1 MIPEF
6 VGRFPVTVKIDQLS
20 LADLESILSRPKN
33 NLLAQMKFYFESD
46 GIELDF
52 DSGAIAAI
60 ANEALHM
67 GIGARG
73 LKSVIERVM
82 TPLMFNIP
90 AMKKQEVKRITITQE
105 VITNNKQPK
114 IEEHEKLQTQ

>member
-1 MIPEF
+1 
-6 VGRFPVTVKIDQLS
+6 
-20 LADLESILSRPKN
+20 
-33 NLLAQMKFYFESD
+33 MKFYFESD

-73 LKSVIERVM
+73 LKSVIERTM

-90 AMKKQEVKRITITQE
+90 AMKKQAVKRITITQE
-105 VITNNKQPK
+105 VITNNEQPK